1 MLNEYVPLGTLGT
14 RRTERSSQEKPSEEE
29 LAERMA
35 RIREQNEKIKQRRLV
50 CTCLPRLLFE
60 CLMAVQ
66 DVQADED
73 EYKKK
78 QEFERARLAKAKKV
92 QENVDK
98 TREQNARRKME
109 KVCPRRMSA
118 GTCPPTYQNVGPES
132 RMGLGKILARMD
144 QA

>member
-1 MLNEYVPLGTLGT
+1 MEDIPIDERHIAAYL
-14 RRTERSSQEKPSEEE
+14 RRKKSFDVWGNRASIEDFPVEWLHISQKE
-29 LAERMA
+29 
-35 RIREQNEKIKQRRLV
+35 IGKI
-50 CTCLPRLLFE
+50 
-60 CLMAVQ
+60 
-66 DVQADED
+66 VQADED